1 MFFRCI
7 WLFLNTLS
15 FIHFLREQIR
25 FLLEIKTANFI
36 CEQSFIWQF
45 PSMVPFGLT
54 STITDTFWS
63 RNFDAT
69 SYYVLCSIRYG
80 FDLALAKLHP
90 SKMLINLIKESLS
103 NIKLHGQLNQLAFPF
118 MFFSDLCFS
127 LLCIYYELVV

>member
-1 MFFRCI
+1 MI
-7 WLFLNTLS
+7 LFGYNTFS

-25 FLLEIKTANFI
+25 FLLEVKTANFI

-45 PSMVPFGLT
+45 PSMVPFGLI

-63 RNFDAT
+63 RNVDAT
-69 SYYVLCSIRYG
+69 SHYVLCSIRYG
-80 FDLALAKLHP
+80 FDLTLANLRP
-90 SKMLINLIKESLS
+90 SKMLIYLIKESLS
-103 NIKLHGQLNQLAFPF
+103 NIKLHSQLNQLAFPF